1 MSRLDPPKVLVDASA
16 LRALVDPDHP
26 GYDDI
31 VAVYRDLVEQYRREQ
46 VLLVAVDDH
55 LKPLDLGGSPADW
68 QWLRWWLVRPRAGV
82 LAPIDPLRV
91 GFQHRRAAERLSGA
105 GVPLDVA
112 LTLVMCRREH
122 VARVLTLDDRLDGYG
137 LDLVPLTTSTVPAE

>member
-1 MSRLDPPKVLVDASA
+1 MSRLDPPKVLVEASA
-16 LRALVDPDHP
+16 LRALTNPDHP
-26 GYDDI
+26 GYDDV
-31 VAVYRDLVEQYRREQ
+31 VAVYRDLVQQYQREQ

-55 LKPLDLGGSPADW
+55 LKPMDIGPAARDW
-68 QWLRWWLVRPRAGV
+68 AEFRWWLVRPRTGV

-91 GFQHRRAAERLSGA
+91 GFQHRRAAARLA
-105 GVPLDVA
+105 TTGVPRGVA

>member
-46 VLLVAVDDH
+46 VLLVAV
-55 LKPLDLGGSPADW
+55 
-68 QWLRWWLVRPRAGV
+68 PRATVAAALGQMTDHTLYAEIADQLHIPLQREGWGEV
-82 LAPIDPLRV
+82 LADADLRSDAVHANARGYEEFARSLMGTAVAV
-91 GFQHRRAAERLSGA
+91 GL
-105 GVPLDVA
+105 L
-112 LTLVMCRREH
+112 
-122 VARVLTLDDRLDGYG
+122 AR
-137 LDLVPLTTSTVPAE
+137 